1 MVFWTND
8 RVQNPNFGFIWTWW
22 TDGTLKN
29 FRKSR
34 RNLIFSRWSSSRKIC
49 CPRADDPENLTL
61 SKKCG
66 SSINCQQHENKTISN
81 MTITPKIH
89 TFLIFHINENVFY
102 DLPLICDVSLRYVLR
117 NILKANLFAVLSKS
131 IVHVQVSLLFIFSR
145 SLSQHLLTNG
155 VYAEAQKLQ
164 NQILEQA

>member
-1 MVFWTND
+1 
-8 RVQNPNFGFIWTWW
+8 
-22 TDGTLKN
+22 
-29 FRKSR
+29 
-34 RNLIFSRWSSSRKIC
+34 
-49 CPRADDPENLTL
+49 
-61 SKKCG
+61 
-66 SSINCQQHENKTISN
+66 

-102 DLPLICDVSLRYVLR
+102 DLPLICDVSYVLW

>member
-1 MVFWTND
+1 
-8 RVQNPNFGFIWTWW
+8 
-22 TDGTLKN
+22 
-29 FRKSR
+29 
-34 RNLIFSRWSSSRKIC
+34 
-49 CPRADDPENLTL
+49 
-61 SKKCG
+61 
-66 SSINCQQHENKTISN
+66 

>member
-1 MVFWTND
+1 M
-8 RVQNPNFGFIWTWW
+8 
-22 TDGTLKN
+22 
-29 FRKSR
+29 
-34 RNLIFSRWSSSRKIC
+34 IFSRWSSSRKIC
-49 CPRADDPENLTL
+49 CPWGRRPRESDIIQEMRLLHKLPTTRKQNYLKYDHHA
-61 SKKCG
+61 
-66 SSINCQQHENKTISN
+66 
-81 MTITPKIH
+81 KIH

>member
-1 MVFWTND
+1 
-8 RVQNPNFGFIWTWW
+8 
-22 TDGTLKN
+22 
-29 FRKSR
+29 
-34 RNLIFSRWSSSRKIC
+34 
-49 CPRADDPENLTL
+49 
-61 SKKCG
+61 
-66 SSINCQQHENKTISN
+66 

-89 TFLIFHINENVFY
+89 TFLIFHISENVFY
-102 DLPLICDVSLRYVLR
+102 DLPLKCDVSYVLR